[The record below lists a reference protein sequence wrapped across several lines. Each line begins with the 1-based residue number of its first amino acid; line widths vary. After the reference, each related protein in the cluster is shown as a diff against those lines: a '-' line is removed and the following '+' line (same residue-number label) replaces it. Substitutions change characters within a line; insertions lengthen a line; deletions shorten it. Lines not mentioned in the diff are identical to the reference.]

1 MTSSN
6 LNYVDDLLGRK
17 HGSGA
22 KEVFQSG
29 ATLEIES
36 GASLSLA
43 GTQMTSNASELNTLD
58 GTPTTWPTLLPSAPT
73 ITPGAQAG
81 DVINVTVQ
89 LNDVQ
94 SNAIAASKVVYAY
107 LSDDSGGDGLAE
119 TAPDGGVA
127 IGTDGTI
134 IEALTADKSWMIWT
148 ESDGQLDLDI
158 EESGADTWYLCIVIG
173 TNLYISDAITF
184 A

>member
-1 MTSSN
+1 MPTTN
-6 LNYVDDLLGRK
+6 LNWVDSLLGRIY
-17 HGSGA
+17 GSGG
-22 KEVFQSG
+22 KETFQAGSALALA
-29 ATLEIES
+29 ATGILTIS
-36 GASLSLA
+36 DTAVDASA
-43 GTQMTSNASELNTLD
+43 AEFNTLN

-107 LSDDSGGDGLAE
+107 LSDDSGGDGLAA

-173 TNLYISDAITF
+173 TNLYVSDAITF